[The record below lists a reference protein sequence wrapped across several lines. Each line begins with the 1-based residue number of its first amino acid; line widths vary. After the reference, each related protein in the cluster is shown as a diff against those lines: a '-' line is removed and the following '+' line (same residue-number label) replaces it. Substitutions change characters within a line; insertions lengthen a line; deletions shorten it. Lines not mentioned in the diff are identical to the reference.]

1 MYQLVRNDA
10 DLTYEQLK
18 TDGLP
23 SGGALP
29 SGNYSSN
36 NGSVEGQSGSVLRIP
51 DYEFASGVT
60 ASSYTITEFELA
72 ELSGSDASAI
82 NLNLWVYQDATKLN
96 YPVGYTIDFST
107 NEILPTY
114 DFESAVLEL
123 YYFG

>member
-1 MYQLVRNDA
+1 MYQLLRNDA

-36 NGSVEGQSGSVLRIP
+36 NATNQGEGESSTRVP

-60 ASSYTITEFELA
+60 GSSYTITEFDVTF
-72 ELSGSDASAI
+72 LSADDASGI
-82 NLNLWVYQDATKLN
+82 NINLWVYQDATKLN
-96 YPVGYTIDFST
+96 YPLGYTIDFST

-114 DFESAVLEL
+114 DFENAVLEL